1 MTARAELESVR
12 TVPESVQLRAALRG
26 PVLTAEDPG
35 YDEVRKLY
43 NAMISKR
50 PAVIARCLDATDVVT
65 ALRFGQEHS
74 LEIAVRGGGHNGGGL
89 GSVDNGLLIDLSLM
103 RGVRVDPKART
114 ADVSGGCQLG
124 DLDHAA
130 GSFGLATPGGII
142 STTGVGGLTLGG
154 GIGHLTRKYGLS
166 IDNLLSVDV
175 VLPDGTFVTADADE
189 HRDLFWAVR
198 GGGGNFGVVTNFRF
212 RLHPVGSVMAGPTF
226 WPLDQAEE
234 ALAWYR
240 EFLPNAPEELNG
252 FFGFL
257 TVPPVAP
264 FPPALHLQKVAAV
277 VWCSLATPADTEKL
291 LAPVHSVGTPALHA
305 VSPMPYPALNSMF
318 DGLYPPGH
326 QWYWRADFVKELP
339 HDAIGRHVE
348 FARQLPTP
356 QSTMHLY
363 PVDGAASRVG
373 ARDTPWAFR
382 DAKWAEVIVGVDPD
396 PRSARRLREWVVGY
410 WEALH
415 PYSMGGAY
423 VNFMMDEG
431 QERVQATYGG
441 NYARLAALK
450 RRFDPKNVL
459 HVNQNVR
466 PGPG

>member
-1 MTARAELESVR
+1 MSPRAELESVR
-12 TVPESVQLRAALRG
+12 PIPETAPLRAALRG
-26 PVLTAEDPG
+26 PVLTAADPG

-43 NAMISKR
+43 NAMIQKR
-50 PAVIARCLDATDVVT
+50 PAVIARCWDAADVIT
-65 ALRFGQEHS
+65 ALRFGQEQS

-103 RGVRVDPKART
+103 RAVRVDPKARM
-114 ADVSGGCQLG
+114 ADVAGGCQLG

-130 GSFGLATPGGII
+130 GAFGLATPGGII

-154 GIGHLTRKYGLS
+154 GMGHLTRKYGLS

-198 GGGGNFGVVTNFRF
+198 GGGGNFGVVTSFRF
-212 RLHPVGSVMAGPTF
+212 RLHPVGTVIAGPTF

-234 ALAWYR
+234 ALTWYQ
-240 EFLPNAPEELNG
+240 EFLPKAPEELNG

-257 TVPPVAP
+257 TVPSVAP
-264 FPPALHLQKVAAV
+264 FPAALHGQKVAAV
-277 VWCSLATPADTEKL
+277 VWCSLATAAQTEKL
-291 LAPVHSVGTPALHA
+291 LAPVHRVGTPALHA
-305 VSPMPYPALNSMF
+305 VSPMPYPVVNSMF
-318 DGLYPPGH
+318 DGLYPTGH

-339 HDAIGRHVE
+339 REAIQRHVE
-348 FARQLPTP
+348 QARELPTP

-373 ARDTPWAFR
+373 ARETPWAFR

-431 QERVQATYGG
+431 QERVQATYGE
-441 NYARLAALK
+441 NYARLATLK

-459 HVNQNVR
+459 HVNQNIR